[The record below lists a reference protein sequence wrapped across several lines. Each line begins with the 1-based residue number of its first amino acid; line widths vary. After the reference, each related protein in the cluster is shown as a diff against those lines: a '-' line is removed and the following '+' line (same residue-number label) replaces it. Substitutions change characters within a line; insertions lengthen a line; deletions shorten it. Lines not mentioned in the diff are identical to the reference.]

1 MKKWV
6 ASSMIALVILLPG
19 CAPKQETAVPAEPPA
34 ASAEA
39 GEKSDL
45 SQLQPPAAGD
55 TVAVIDTSMGIIKVK
70 LMPSLAPKAVEN
82 FTGLAGK
89 GYYDGL
95 TFHRVMKDFMIQGG
109 DPEGNGTGGESLW
122 GKPFEDEFSPNAH
135 NFRGA
140 LSMANSGPNTNGS
153 QFFIVQL
160 PSTAM
165 NDDMSK
171 FMKES
176 GYSKELTDAYMKQ
189 GGTPWLDNKHTVF
202 GQVYE
207 GMDVVDKITEVS
219 TDSGDKP
226 ETPVV
231 IKTIRIE
238 TFK

>member
-1 MKKWV
+1 MKKWIV
-6 ASSMIALVILLPG
+6 LCLIAAITLLPA
-19 CAPKQETAVPAEPPA
+19 CSKPADAPA
-34 ASAEA
+34 AEA
-39 GEKSDL
+39 AAT
-45 SQLQPPAAGD
+45 PAAQEKTDLTQLDSPAPGD
-55 TVAVIDTSMGIIKVK
+55 SVAIIDTSMGIIKIK
-70 LMPSLAPKAVEN
+70 LMPTAAPKAVEN
-82 FTGLAGK
+82 FTGLAAK

-95 TFHRVMKDFMIQGG
+95 TFHRVMKNFMIQGG
-109 DPEGNGTGGESLW
+109 DPEGTGTGGESLW

-160 PSTAM
+160 PATAM
-165 NDDMSK
+165 NEDMST
-171 FMKES
+171 FMKQS
-176 GYSKELTDAYMKQ
+176 GYSQELTEAYMKQ

-219 TDSGDKP
+219 TDGGDKP
-226 ETPVV
+226 ETPVI
-231 IKTIRIE
+231 IKTVKIE

>member
-1 MKKWV
+1 MKKW
-6 ASSMIALVILLPG
+6 IALCLVAATILLPA
-19 CAPKQETAVPAEPPA
+19 CSKSADVPADQTPAVQEKTDLTQLNPPV
-34 ASAEA
+34 
-39 GEKSDL
+39 
-45 SQLQPPAAGD
+45 AGD
-55 TVAVIDTSMGIIKVK
+55 SVAIIDTSMGTIKVK
-70 LMPSLAPKAVEN
+70 LMPGVAPKAVEN

-109 DPEGNGTGGESLW
+109 DPEGTGTGGESLW
-122 GKPFEDEFSPNAH
+122 GKPFEDEFNPNAH

-160 PSTAM
+160 PATAM
-165 NDDMSK
+165 NGDMSA

-176 GYSKELTDAYMKQ
+176 GYSQELTDAYMKQ

-226 ETPVV
+226 ETPVI
-231 IKTIRIE
+231 IKTVKVE